1 MMRQWAISELKTGSG
16 DRVLDTSGKC
26 ALSAKRMIAT
36 LMFGLLALP
45 LSVVMPLSVSAAQAQ
60 QAAVPF
66 NGLKLSD
73 SKEPVAID
81 AEKLEMR
88 DKDGVAIFTG
98 NVSVKQG
105 DIMLRAGRMQVF
117 YNKSKSGDEAPK
129 NGIGGLS
136 GAGLGAGGI
145 EKLEVDGK
153 VYLKSGTQ
161 VATGDAG
168 VYDAKSQT
176 MVLTGEKVV
185 LSDGDNIATGCKL
198 TANTQTGKAFLES
211 CKGQS
216 GRVSIILSP
225 KSQ

>member
-1 MMRQWAISELKTGSG
+1 MRQQASSGLKKGSQNTMLKLF
-16 DRVLDTSGKC
+16 DLRLSG
-26 ALSAKRMIAT
+26 AKRIAAV
-36 LMFGLLALP
+36 LVSGLLALP
-45 LSVVMPLSVSAAQAQ
+45 LSVYAAQAQ
-60 QAAVPF
+60 QAVPF
-66 NGLKLSD
+66 DGLKLSD
-73 SKEPVAID
+73 SKDPVSID

-88 DKDGVAIFTG
+88 DKEGVAVFTG
-98 NVSVKQG
+98 NVAVKQG

-117 YNKSKSGDEAPK
+117 YAKTKEGDDKPK
-129 NGIGGLS
+129 GGIGGLS

-168 VYDAKSQT
+168 VYDAKAQT
-176 MVLTGEKVV
+176 MVLTGKKVV

-225 KSQ
+225 KEN

>member
-1 MMRQWAISELKTGSG
+1 MVS
-16 DRVLDTSGKC
+16 
-26 ALSAKRMIAT
+26 
-36 LMFGLLALP
+36 GLLALP
-45 LSVVMPLSVSAAQAQ
+45 LSVYAAQAQ
-60 QAAVPF
+60 QAVPF
-66 NGLKLSD
+66 DGLKLSD
-73 SKEPVAID
+73 SKDPVSID

-88 DKDGVAIFTG
+88 DKEGVAVFTG
-98 NVSVKQG
+98 NVAVKQG

-117 YNKSKSGDEAPK
+117 YAKSKEGDDKPK
-129 NGIGGLS
+129 GGIGGLS

-168 VYDAKSQT
+168 VYDAKAQT
-176 MVLTGEKVV
+176 MVLTGKKVV

-225 KSQ
+225 KEN